1 MVKCLKNDGD
11 VKTMTV
17 FNISGKGGFE
27 KHLLEH
33 ESRHNAVIKE
43 IQDVMETA
51 DYNDPAERIE
61 KIPIVFDVG
70 GKELSMLATNKITRG
85 SGTFSN
91 SKLFD
96 VIDKAGLTDDL
107 VHIFSEGEVSNADIL
122 EFLRG
127 RLVGRI
133 CEVELKTANL
143 KKPVSEHYSMISKVV
158 KFTDVKGTMPSA
170 PKESV
175 ESVKETENKHKQ
187 KQLK

>member
-1 MVKCLKNDGD
+1 
-11 VKTMTV
+11 MTT

-33 ESRHNAVIKE
+33 ESRHTAVIKE
-43 IQDVMETA
+43 IQDVMEMA
-51 DYNDPAERIE
+51 DYNDPSEPIE
-61 KIPIVFDVG
+61 KIPIVFDVN

-85 SGTFSN
+85 SGSYSN

-96 VIDKAGLTDDL
+96 IIDKAGQTDDL
-107 VHIFSEGEVSNADIL
+107 THIFSEGEVDNKDIL

-127 RLVGRI
+127 RLVGRT
-133 CEVELKTANL
+133 CEVELKTAKL
-143 KKPVSEHYSMISKVV
+143 KKPVSEQYSMVSKVV
-158 KFTDVKGTMPSA
+158 KFTDVKGTLSSA